1 MTLQSHT
8 LFLFP
13 FPLGRGLADQQL
25 DVGHV
30 VGPVGQNLHK
40 AKFKEHLQG
49 PLHRPH
55 LMAGKGGDGLGRV
68 GQMVIEHEDTAAF
81 E

>member
-1 MTLQSHT
+1 MALQPHT
-8 LFLFP
+8 LFLFS
-13 FPLGRGLADQQL
+13 FALGRGLADQQL

-40 AKFKEHLQG
+40 AKFNEQLQG
-49 PLHRPH
+49 PLHSPH
-55 LMAGKGGDGLGRV
+55 LMAGKGGNGLGRV
-68 GQMVIEHEDTAAF
+68 GHMVVEHEDTAAF

>member
-1 MTLQSHT
+1 MSPGYMVDKVRPVGWEQFLTLQPHT

-30 VGPVGQNLHK
+30 VGPVGQISTRPNSRNTFK
-40 AKFKEHLQG
+40 ALSTV
-49 PLHRPH
+49 P
-55 LMAGKGGDGLGRV
+55 
-68 GQMVIEHEDTAAF
+68 T
-81 E
+81 

>member
-1 MTLQSHT
+1 MTLQPHT

-25 DVGHV
+25 DVSHV
-30 VGPVGQNLHK
+30 VGSVGQNLHK
-40 AKFKEHLQG
+40 AKFNEHLQG
-49 PLHRPH
+49 PFHRPH